1 MERLIKE
8 LGPES
13 IKVLV
18 VNNDVLLLLIGNR
31 HVKYHKNNLSIKL
44 DGRNKLTTKID
55 ELTPADVVSIVKELV
70 PDLVEQDID
79 SIELSDNDF
88 IVTISQNS
96 LFYHGTFTI
105 KHID

>member
-8 LGPES
+8 LGPEP

-18 VNNDVLLLLIGNR
+18 VNDDVLLLLIANR
-31 HVKYHKNNLSIKL
+31 HVKYHKNNLSIRL
-44 DGRNKLTTKID
+44 AGQNKLTTKMD
-55 ELTPADVVSIVKELV
+55 ELTPADVVSIVKEIV
-70 PDLVEQDID
+70 PDLIEKDID
-79 SIELSDNDF
+79 KIELSGNEF
-88 IVTISQNS
+88 IVTIAQNS